1 MPQIV
6 YPRSDNGRI
15 ALIGKCFSTKKS
27 LTKPEYQLLPPKLL
41 PKIKELKDEYQ
52 AIQAEMTASYAE
64 LGIETNEKREVIA
77 DLNTTVRDF
86 FEVLRRRKIRMKLPD
101 EIFTLYGLSLN
112 GRNPK
117 LTQQSDL
124 IATSYSIVI
133 GDANAVA
140 AGYAPMLNPSAK
152 EVAALME
159 KAQTELGAVGSADH
173 QYNKLQKRLQVLRKP
188 ANELIRE
195 ISAQLRFALRNNSR
209 SNQRRIMRQYGFEY
223 RQTKAEFKE
232 IE

>member
-1 MPQIV
+1 
-6 YPRSDNGRI
+6 
-15 ALIGKCFSTKKS
+15 
-27 LTKPEYQLLPPKLL
+27 
-41 PKIKELKDEYQ
+41 
-52 AIQAEMTASYAE
+52 MTASYAE

-188 ANELIRE
+188 ANELIQE
-195 ISAQLRFALRNNSR
+195 IAAQLRFALRSNTP
-209 SNQRRIMRQYGFEY
+209 SNQRRIMRHYGFEY
-223 RQTKAEFKE
+223 RFDKNGTEN
-232 IE
+232 